1 MKIAVA
7 TRAIAP
13 LHGHG
18 GLERAVADSCAALAA
33 RGHDVTV
40 FTATRTN
47 REAFAPLPFV
57 VIAVPWGQLPL
68 LRRGGVL
75 DRAARYARFTRRL
88 TRAITATNETYDI
101 AIGHGA
107 AAAAFIPL
115 RATGRVHR
123 LLLNPHGMEE
133 FTAPPL
139 KRAMLRGQ
147 RALVH
152 RAATVADRVIATDAA
167 LVPAVI
173 RNLGTPIARIAVIPN
188 GVNIEAIDRLTP
200 AVAPD
205 LPPIIL
211 SVGRIEANKGL
222 DLLAAALGLIAPTL
236 PSDWQW
242 HHVGEGAGRQKLAQA
257 ITTAGIG
264 GHDHDHVHLQGAL
277 SDATLHA
284 CFARATLFVHPARY
298 EGSSLVTLEAMV
310 YQLPV
315 VAAAVGGIPD
325 KVIPGE
331 TGWLVPPND
340 IQALSEAI
348 QEAFAM
354 PESALRAMGM
364 RGRQRVEK
372 HFSLDHSTNLL
383 LALITELVK

>member
-18 GLERAVADSCAALAA
+18 GLERAVADSCAALVA

-47 REAFAPLPFV
+47 RGAFAPLPFA

-75 DRAARYARFTRRL
+75 DRAAHYARFTRRL
-88 TRAITATNETYDI
+88 RHAITATNETYDI

-107 AAAAFIPL
+107 AAAAFVSLPG
-115 RATGRVHR
+115 TGRVHH

-133 FTAPPL
+133 FAAPPL

-173 RNLGTPIARIAVIPN
+173 HNLGIPATRIAMISN
-188 GVNIEAIDRLTP
+188 GVDLVAIDRLTP

-222 DLLAAALGLIAPTL
+222 DLLAAALGLIASTL

-242 HHVGEGAGRQKLAQA
+242 HHVGEGAGRQRLAQA
-257 ITTAGIG
+257 ITTAGIR
-264 GHDHDHVHLQGAL
+264 DHVHLHGAL
-277 SDATLHA
+277 SDAALHA

-298 EGSSLVTLEAMV
+298 EGSSLVTLEAMAHR
-310 YQLPV
+310 LPV

-325 KVIPGE
+325 KVMPGE

-340 IQALSEAI
+340 IQALSGAI
-348 QEAFAM
+348 EEAFAM
-354 PESALRAMGM
+354 PVSALRAMGM
-364 RGRQRVEK
+364 RGRQRVEE
-372 HFSLDHSTNLL
+372 HFSLDHGTNLL

>member
-40 FTATRTN
+40 FTTTRTT
-47 REAFAPLPFV
+47 REALAQLPFA
-57 VIAVPWGQLPL
+57 VIELPWGQLPL

-75 DRAARYARFTRRL
+75 DRATHYARFTRRL
-88 TRAITATNETYDI
+88 TRAITATDETYDI

-115 RATGRVHR
+115 RGTGRVHR

-152 RAATVADRVIATDAA
+152 RAATVADRIIATDAA

-173 RNLGTPIARIAVIPN
+173 GNLGIPTARIAVIPN

-200 AVAPD
+200 PVAPD

-236 PSDWQW
+236 PLDWQW
-242 HHVGEGAGRQKLAQA
+242 HHVGEGAGRQRLAQA

-264 GHDHDHVHLQGAL
+264 DHDHAHLHGAL
-277 SDATLHA
+277 SDAALHA

-298 EGSSLVTLEAMV
+298 EGSSLVTLEAMAHR
-310 YQLPV
+310 LPV

-340 IQALSEAI
+340 IPALSGAI

-354 PESALRAMGM
+354 PRAALRAMGI
-364 RGRQRVEK
+364 RGRQRVEE
-372 HFSLDHSTNLL
+372 HFSLDHRTNLL
-383 LALITELVK
+383 LALITELVE